1 MENNK
6 ATVEQLEQFAKEIH
20 KNAVA
25 KGFWDEERPIEHFL
39 MLVVCEVAEA
49 VEADRQRRRA
59 GKLMEPSYYLSDDQN
74 GDLLFRKEF
83 KGTVDEELADV
94 AIRLLDINEKLELG
108 GYNLLVTTP
117 AGRFPWKDTTFT
129 TLAFRLCDFI
139 TTHEKY
145 VNERVHFSLEYVFRW
160 AKEEGVDLLKAIE
173 IKMAYNATR
182 ARLHGK
188 SY

>member
-20 KNAVA
+20 QNAVA
-25 KGFWDEERPIEHFL
+25 KGFWDEERPIEHYL

-49 VEADRQRRRA
+49 VEADRQGRRA
-59 GKLMEPSYYLSDDQN
+59 VELMEPSYYLSDDQN

-83 KGTVDEELADV
+83 KGTVEEELADV

-108 GYNLLVTTP
+108 GYKLLVTTP
-117 AGRFPWKDTTFT
+117 LRRVHWEKPTFT
-129 TLAFRLCDFI
+129 TRAFTLCEFI
-139 TTHEKY
+139 TTQEKY

-160 AKEEGVDLLKAIE
+160 AKEVGVELLKAIE

-182 ARLHGK
+182 PRLHGK
-188 SY
+188 RY